1 MVSAFFLVLDE
12 KDIRFKHNNNNA
24 PSFIHTPKTSDYWK
38 RREKKCHK
46 KAPPKKNKTNQ
57 KKKRSAQTYHMGGGL
72 FDALPP
78 VSSTKSTRDDEDEGA
93 GEDGAKNQSCDRKK
107 KQKINERDDVIE
119 TRREP
124 SPTTQKEEKRKEPS
138 PSTMDDWLEK
148 LAKHANRKFET
159 CSRAF
164 LELLSKPDALERKHG
179 KKIVLVMRKT
189 METHPQS
196 EEYRKETASVFFSLF
211 EAVERLMKENGT
223 IGANVKVTSEM
234 RVWELYCRI
243 MHEIATSEDSFALNG
258 ATKRLKKAF
267 EEAPKMRK
275 EEKEEE
281 KEEEQRR
288 KIEIEIE
295 ENKHIPKEE
304 KGEALKCALKAL
316 EVENASAREVDALHS
331 KICEALIDCLAVA
344 ESSMRTKMWA
354 RPIVDQLFDF
364 VEKLLASHDYD
375 VFNHTHKERIVSLFK
390 KVKDNANKS
399 ASSAKAGVDWVSD
412 FEKHSSRFSKSA
424 VSVRGS
430 VGGES
435 TKDGRGDGKFGER

>member
-1 MVSAFFLVLDE
+1 MVSSFFLVLDE

-46 KAPPKKNKTNQ
+46 KAPLKKNKTNQ

-124 SPTTQKEEKRKEPS
+124 SPTTQEEKRKEPS

>member
-1 MVSAFFLVLDE
+1 MPE
-12 KDIRFKHNNNNA
+12 KRSPQN
-24 PSFIHTPKTSDYWK
+24 SLE
-38 RREKKCHK
+38 EKKRAH
-46 KAPPKKNKTNQ
+46 T
-57 KKKRSAQTYHMGGGL
+57 MGGGL

-78 VSSTKSTRDDEDEGA
+78 VSSKKSTRDDEDKGA
-93 GEDGAKNQSCDRKK
+93 DEDGAKNPRCNDRKK
-107 KQKINERDDVIE
+107 KQKINERDDDIIE

-124 SPTTQKEEKRKEPS
+124 STTTTTNEEEKRKEPS
-138 PSTMDDWLEK
+138 STMDDWLEK

-223 IGANVKVTSEM
+223 IGTNVKVTSEM

-275 EEKEEE
+275 EEKEKE
-281 KEEEQRR
+281 KEEE
-288 KIEIEIE
+288 
-295 ENKHIPKEE
+295 
-304 KGEALKCALKAL
+304 
-316 EVENASAREVDALHS
+316 
-331 KICEALIDCLAVA
+331 
-344 ESSMRTKMWA
+344 
-354 RPIVDQLFDF
+354 
-364 VEKLLASHDYD
+364 
-375 VFNHTHKERIVSLFK
+375 KER
-390 KVKDNANKS
+390 
-399 ASSAKAGVDWVSD
+399 W
-412 FEKHSSRFSKSA
+412 
-424 VSVRGS
+424 
-430 VGGES
+430 
-435 TKDGRGDGKFGER
+435 

>member
-1 MVSAFFLVLDE
+1 MNAHFLLQ
-12 KDIRFKHNNNNA
+12 F
-24 PSFIHTPKTSDYWK
+24 SWK

-46 KAPPKKNKTNQ
+46 KANQ
-57 KKKRSAQTYHMGGGL
+57 NNQKKRSAQTYHMGL

-78 VSSTKSTRDDEDEGA
+78 VSSKKSTRDDEDEGA
-93 GEDGAKNQSCDRKK
+93 GEDGAKNQSCDDRKKK

-124 SPTTQKEEKRKEPS
+124 SPTTQKEEPS
-138 PSTMDDWLEK
+138 SSTMDDWLEK

-223 IGANVKVTSEM
+223 IGTNVKVTSEM

-243 MHEIATSEDSFALNG
+243 MHEIATSEDSFVLNG

-316 EVENASAREVDALHS
+316 EVENASAREVDTLHS
-331 KICEALIDCLAVA
+331 KIREALIDCLAVA

-399 ASSAKAGVDWVSD
+399 ASSAKASVDWVSD

>member
-1 MVSAFFLVLDE
+1 
-12 KDIRFKHNNNNA
+12 
-24 PSFIHTPKTSDYWK
+24 
-38 RREKKCHK
+38 
-46 KAPPKKNKTNQ
+46 
-57 KKKRSAQTYHMGGGL
+57 
-72 FDALPP
+72 
-78 VSSTKSTRDDEDEGA
+78 
-93 GEDGAKNQSCDRKK
+93 
-107 KQKINERDDVIE
+107 
-119 TRREP
+119 
-124 SPTTQKEEKRKEPS
+124 
-138 PSTMDDWLEK
+138 MDDWLEK
-148 LAKHANRKFET
+148 LAKNANRKFET

-164 LELLSKPDALERKHG
+164 LELLLKPDALERKHG

-316 EVENASAREVDALHS
+316 EVENASAREVDTLHS
-331 KICEALIDCLAVA
+331 KIREALIDCLAVA